1 MKAAILA
8 YLADWH
14 TLKEIVERVPAG
26 TRDTGTLIGQMLRI
40 GEIERRGC
48 KVGKFEYRSAT

>member
-14 TLKEIVERVPAG
+14 TLKEIIEHVPAG
-26 TRDTGTLIGQMLRI
+26 IYTAGTLVGRMLAA
-40 GEIERRGC
+40 GEIERRGKC
-48 KVGKFEYRSAT
+48 AGKFEYRRR